1 MVYETIPVTIRG
13 EETNARLYTYFWSNS
28 KELYD
33 GRRRPCVLI
42 CPGGAYAMTSDREAE
57 GLAVRFLEMGYH
69 ATVLR
74 YSTAPDCPRFGSPA
88 STLAGHF
95 VSKALRRWKML

>member
-57 GLAVRFLEMGYH
+57 GLAVRFWRWDTMRRYCDIPR
-69 ATVLR
+69 LR
-74 YSTAPDCPRFGSPA
+74 MRYFRMRF
-88 STLAGHF
+88 F
-95 VSKALRRWKML
+95 RRQSV

>member
-57 GLAVRFLEMGYH
+57 VE
-69 ATVLR
+69 V
-74 YSTAPDCPRFGSPA
+74 PDLF
-88 STLAGHF
+88 
-95 VSKALRRWKML
+95 